1 MATIENLG
9 AAYSVRIARQGAAQE
24 SLPFVRRAEVMRD
37 KPSVALAKEGRRV
50 TEIRHKEEA
59 QKSQDSS
66 AGRSRAI
73 EKKTVQIERMTIEE
87 LAEMLRK
94 VNLTFD
100 LFEIQAKFTVDK
112 KTGDITVEII
122 NQRTGEVIRRIPPYD
137 LPGVADAIK
146 AGEPA
151 VTDVTA

>member
-9 AAYSVRIARQGAAQE
+9 AAYSLRIARQSAAQE
-24 SLPFVRRAEVMRD
+24 GPPFVRRAEIRREEAG
-37 KPSVALAKEGRRV
+37 PTARRV

-59 QKSQDSS
+59 QNSQDSL

-73 EKKTVQIERMTIEE
+73 EKQTGQIARMTLEE

-100 LFEIQAKFTVDK
+100 LFEIQAKFTVDRS
-112 KTGDITVEII
+112 TGDITVEII

-137 LPGVADAIK
+137 LPGVAEALK